1 MLLKDKLM
9 LESLTR
15 KYGKNNIINE
25 ISQETISNAA
35 SKARK
40 LNRRSQAKYF
50 SDEYKRREDLIRQNI
65 ENSNIKLSNSSFE
78 EIYNSN
84 YTHVKVFI
92 DKTYPVVII
101 YKQDEGSL
109 YEDEIIELLFNE
121 EANFLKSDKYKK
133 EYINN
138 FISETNL
145 EFSGNFDY
153 VYTISGEQLKYKNLF
168 VDETIFFEKPA
179 ARMWANTVKQINKK
193 IGSNYSEDWHDYY
206 DYE

>member
-1 MLLKDKLM
+1 MLIKDKLI

-50 SDEYKRREDLIRQNI
+50 SNEYQRREELIKQNI

-101 YKQDEGSL
+101 YKQD
-109 YEDEIIELLFNE
+109 YENEIIELLFNE
-121 EANFLKSDKYKK
+121 EANFLKSNKYKK

-138 FISETNL
+138 FITETNL

-153 VYTISGEQLKYKNLF
+153 VYTITGGQLKYKNLF
-168 VDETIFFEKPA
+168 IDDCIFFEKSD
-179 ARMWANTVKQINKK
+179 ARKWANTVKQINKK
-193 IGSNYSEDWHDYY
+193 INSNYSEDWHDYY

>member
-1 MLLKDKLM
+1 MLIKDKLI

-25 ISQETISNAA
+25 ISQETILAA
-35 SKARK
+35 GNKARQLGRK
-40 LNRRSQAKYF
+40 SQSKYF
-50 SDEYKRREDLIRQNI
+50 FDEYQRREELLKQNI

-84 YTHVKVFI
+84 FTHVKVFI

-101 YKQDEGSL
+101 YKQDEGPS
-109 YEDEIIELLFNE
+109 YEDEVIEILFNE
-121 EANFLKSDKYKK
+121 EANFLKSNKYKK

-138 FISETNL
+138 FITETKL
-145 EFSGNFDY
+145 KFSGNFDY
-153 VYTISGEQLKYKNLF
+153 VYTVTGAQLKYKNLF
-168 VDETIFFEKPA
+168 IDDCVFFEKSD
-179 ARMWANTVKQINKK
+179 ARKWANAVKQINKR
-193 IGSNYSEDWHDYY
+193 IDSNYSEDWHDYY